1 MASRCTRVTPRRSI
15 SPPWTGTVSARCTAG
30 RSSPSARVSNWKRP
44 PLPVKPLGT
53 SGEALAED
61 HLRGL
66 GYAIVGRDVRTPLG
80 QLDLVAKDGSTL
92 VFVEVKT
99 RAGHGFGL
107 PQESVDARKIRKLRQ
122 LALYYLKIRPYRGP
136 IRFDVV
142 GLTVT
147 DGRLVRVDH
156 IKNAID

>member
-1 MASRCTRVTPRRSI
+1 V
-15 SPPWTGTVSARCTAG
+15 
-30 RSSPSARVSNWKRP
+30 
-44 PLPVKPLGT
+44 PVKPLGT

-61 HLRGL
+61 YLRGL
-66 GYAIVGRDVRTPLG
+66 GYEIVARDVRTTLG
-80 QLDLVAKDGSTL
+80 QLDLVARDSRTL

-99 RAGHGFGL
+99 RAGHGYGL
-107 PQESVDARKIRKLRQ
+107 PQESVDGRKIRKLRQ
-122 LALYYLKIRPYRGP
+122 LALYYLKIRPFRGP

-142 GLTVT
+142 GLTVS

>member
-1 MASRCTRVTPRRSI
+1 
-15 SPPWTGTVSARCTAG
+15 
-30 RSSPSARVSNWKRP
+30 
-44 PLPVKPLGT
+44 LPVSPLGT

-66 GYAIVGRDVRTPLG
+66 GYEIVGRDVRTPLG
-80 QLDLVAKDGSTL
+80 QLDLVARDGTTL

-107 PQESVDARKIRKLRQ
+107 PQESVDAKKIRKLRQ
-122 LALYYLKIRPYRGP
+122 LALYYLKMQPHRGP
-136 IRFDVV
+136 VRFDVV
-142 GLTVT
+142 GLTVS

>member
-1 MASRCTRVTPRRSI
+1 M
-15 SPPWTGTVSARCTAG
+15 
-30 RSSPSARVSNWKRP
+30 PSA
-44 PLPVKPLGT
+44 LGT

-66 GYAIVGRDVRTPLG
+66 GYGIVARDVRTPIG
-80 QLDLVAKDGSTL
+80 QLDLVASDGPTL

-107 PQESVDARKIRKLRQ
+107 PQEAVDARKIRKLRQ
-122 LALYYLKIRPYRGP
+122 LALYYLKQAPHRGP
-136 IRFDVV
+136 VRFDVI
-142 GLTVT
+142 GLTVRA
-147 DGRLVRVDH
+147 GRLLRVDH

>member
-1 MASRCTRVTPRRSI
+1 L
-15 SPPWTGTVSARCTAG
+15 
-30 RSSPSARVSNWKRP
+30 KRP
-44 PLPVKPLGT
+44 PLPVNPLGV

-66 GYAIVGRDVRTPLG
+66 GYQIVEKDVRTPLG
-80 QLDLVAKDGSTL
+80 QLDLVVLDGKTL

-99 RAGHGFGL
+99 RTGHGYGL
-107 PQESVDARKIRKLRQ
+107 PQEAVDAKKIRKLRQ
-122 LALYYLKIRPYRGP
+122 LGLYYLKMRPHRGSV
-136 IRFDVV
+136 RFDVV

>member
-1 MASRCTRVTPRRSI
+1 
-15 SPPWTGTVSARCTAG
+15 
-30 RSSPSARVSNWKRP
+30 
-44 PLPVKPLGT
+44 
-53 SGEALAED
+53 
-61 HLRGL
+61 LRGL

-122 LALYYLKIRPYRGP
+122 LALYYLKIRPHRGP
-136 IRFDVV
+136 VRFDVV
-142 GLTVT
+142 GLTVSA
-147 DGRLVRVDH
+147 GRLVRVAY

>member
-1 MASRCTRVTPRRSI
+1 M
-15 SPPWTGTVSARCTAG
+15 
-30 RSSPSARVSNWKRP
+30 
-44 PLPVKPLGT
+44 PVNPLGI

-66 GYAIVGRDVRTPLG
+66 GYQIIGRDVRTPLG
-80 QLDLVAKDGSTL
+80 QLDLVAMDGPTL

-99 RAGHGFGL
+99 RAGHRFGL
-107 PQESVDARKIRKLRQ
+107 PQEAVDARKIRKLRQ
-122 LALYYLKIRPYRGP
+122 LGLYYLKIRSRQGP

-142 GLTVT
+142 GLTMT
-147 DGRLVRVDH
+147 NGRLAQVDH

>member
-1 MASRCTRVTPRRSI
+1 M
-15 SPPWTGTVSARCTAG
+15 
-30 RSSPSARVSNWKRP
+30 
-44 PLPVKPLGT
+44 
-53 SGEALAED
+53 
-61 HLRGL
+61 RGL

-122 LALYYLKIRPYRGP
+122 LALYYLKIRPHRGP
-136 IRFDVV
+136 VRFDVV
-142 GLTVT
+142 GLTVS
-147 DGRLVRVDH
+147 DGRLIRVDH
-156 IKNAID
+156 VKNAID

>member
-1 MASRCTRVTPRRSI
+1 M
-15 SPPWTGTVSARCTAG
+15 
-30 RSSPSARVSNWKRP
+30 PSA
-44 PLPVKPLGT
+44 LGT

-66 GYAIVGRDVRTPLG
+66 GYGIVARDVRTPIG
-80 QLDLVAKDGSTL
+80 QLDLVASDGPTL

-107 PQESVDARKIRKLRQ
+107 PQEAVDARKIRKLRQ
-122 LALYYLKIRPYRGP
+122 LALYYLKQAPHRGP
-136 IRFDVV
+136 VRFDVI
-142 GLTVT
+142 GLTVRA
-147 DGRLVRVDH
+147 GKLLRVDH

>member
-1 MASRCTRVTPRRSI
+1 MPA
-15 SPPWTGTVSARCTAG
+15 
-30 RSSPSARVSNWKRP
+30 KP
-44 PLPVKPLGT
+44 PLGI

-66 GYAIVGRDVRTPLG
+66 GYRIVDRDVRTPLG
-80 QLDLVAKDGSTL
+80 QLDLVAIDGRTL

-107 PQESVDARKIRKLRQ
+107 PQEAVDARKIRKLRQ
-122 LALYYLKIRPYRGP
+122 LALYYLKMRPHRGP

-142 GLTVT
+142 GITMH
-147 DGRLVRVDH
+147 DGSLQRVDLV
-156 IKNAID
+156 KNAID

>member
-1 MASRCTRVTPRRSI
+1 M
-15 SPPWTGTVSARCTAG
+15 
-30 RSSPSARVSNWKRP
+30 
-44 PLPVKPLGT
+44 PVKPLGT

-66 GYAIVGRDVRTPLG
+66 GYQIVDRDIRTPLG
-80 QLDLVAKDGSTL
+80 QLDLVAKDGTTL

-107 PQESVDARKIRKLRQ
+107 PQEAVDAKKIRKLQQ
-122 LALYYLKIRPYRGP
+122 LALYYLKMRPHRGHF
-136 IRFDVV
+136 RFDVV
-142 GLTVT
+142 GLTVRA
-147 DGRLVRVDH
+147 GRLTRVDH

>member
-1 MASRCTRVTPRRSI
+1 MW
-15 SPPWTGTVSARCTAG
+15 PPWAGMGRARCIAARSFRSARA
-30 RSSPSARVSNWKRP
+30 PNWKRP
-44 PLPVKPLGT
+44 PLPVNPLGT

-66 GYAIVGRDVRTPLG
+66 GYEIVGRDVRTPLG
-80 QLDLVAKDGSTL
+80 QLDLVAKDGTTL

-107 PQESVDARKIRKLRQ
+107 PQEAVDGRKIRKLRQ
-122 LALYYLKIRPYRGP
+122 LALYYLKMQRHGGP
-136 IRFDVV
+136 VRFDVV
-142 GLTVT
+142 GLTVS

>member
-1 MASRCTRVTPRRSI
+1 M
-15 SPPWTGTVSARCTAG
+15 
-30 RSSPSARVSNWKRP
+30 PS
-44 PLPVKPLGT
+44 LLGA

-66 GYAIVGRDVRTPLG
+66 GYEIVGRDVRLPVG
-80 QLDLVAKDGSTL
+80 QLDLVARDGNTL

-107 PQESVDARKIRKLRQ
+107 PQEGVDLRKIRKLRQ
-122 LALYYLKIRPYRGP
+122 LALYYLKRAPHRGP
-136 IRFDVV
+136 VRFDVL
-142 GLTVT
+142 GLTLR
-147 DGRLVRVDH
+147 DGRLLRVDH